1 MIGFSYD
8 VSEIDLWWL
17 LNRKRFEKA
26 ENKGKLYYYS
36 NMDTGEFDEKEELLK
51 VCGAEVIHCNE
62 LKGPDILSHNKY
74 RNYCDA
80 ALMDIGERIE
90 ANR

>member
-1 MIGFSYD
+1 
-8 VSEIDLWWL
+8 
-17 LNRKRFEKA
+17 
-26 ENKGKLYYYS
+26 
-36 NMDTGEFDEKEELLK
+36 MDTGEFDEKEELLK

-90 ANR
+90 ANRKTAL

>member
-1 MIGFSYD
+1 MR
-8 VSEIDLWWL
+8 EIF
-17 LNRKRFEKA
+17 NRKPQVI
-26 ENKGKLYYYS
+26 
-36 NMDTGEFDEKEELLK
+36 LLGNGLNLAFGDS

-90 ANR
+90 ANRKTAL